1 MAWEAEATAMVE
13 KAAVAWE
20 AKATVAQEV
29 AGKAAVA
36 WEAEEM
42 GVMVAGKAAVAWE
55 AEATEMGVK
64 VAVALEAEVGAG
76 SSSTPRATACW
87 RLSYQH
93 GCLWRSR
100 CRSRARRS
108 SRYWARP
115 RATG

>member
-1 MAWEAEATAMVE
+1 MEVKVAVAWEAEATAMAE

-20 AKATVAQEV
+20 AEATVAQEV

-36 WEAEEM
+36 L
-42 GVMVAGKAAVAWE
+42 E

-64 VAVALEAEVGAG
+64 VAALEAEVGAG

-93 GCLWRSR
+93 GCLCRSR